1 MTKSRNLSQLSGDL
15 TAEGLVPAARL
26 ENSGVTAGSYTN
38 AAITVDEKGRITL
51 ASSGEEAGAS
61 VTVSTTPPAGPE
73 SGDLWWNSEEA
84 NLYVFYDDGDS
95 SQWVTAARGVKGDK
109 GDAGTTIAAEVTYD
123 NTISGLTA
131 SNIKTAI
138 DEVQA
143 NIETVDTAKVDKTA
157 TTGSAEIPAGTE
169 LQRDATPAAGYFRF
183 NIDLGKFEG
192 YNGTVWGSVG
202 GGATGGASDEIFIQN
217 DQVVTTNY
225 TIPVG
230 KNAMSTGPITIDT
243 GVAVSVST
251 GSRWIVL

>member
-1 MTKSRNLSQLSGDL
+1 MASINFPSSPSINDIFTVGD
-15 TAEGLVPAARL
+15 T
-26 ENSGVTAGSYTN
+26 SFQWDGVAWNVIPGTIGGA
-38 AAITVDEKGRITL
+38 TVTI
-51 ASSGEEAGAS
+51 SS
-61 VTVSTTPPAGPE
+61 TPSSSPLH
-73 SGDLWWNSEEA
+73 GDLWWNSQDA
-84 NLYVFYDDGDS
+84 NLYLYYVDEDS
-95 SQWVTAARGVKGDK
+95 SQWITAAHGVQGKP
-109 GDAGTTIAAEVTYD
+109 GTTIASEVTYD
-123 NTISGLTA
+123 NAISGLTA

-143 NIETVDTAKVDKTA
+143 NIESTDSALDAAKVDKTA

-169 LQRDATPAAGYFRF
+169 LQRDATPSAGYFRF

-192 YNGTVWGSVG
+192 YNGTAWGSVG
-202 GGATGGASDEIFIQN
+202 GGATGGGSDEIFIQN